1 MDTCPTFTSPLAS
14 VITRY
19 LALKTALGR
28 GYATERHLFRAFD
41 AFLVTVGAADLTPV
55 VFDRWCQTQAHLK
68 SGIRR
73 TQMRMVRHLC
83 LYRRR
88 TEPACFVPDLACF
101 PPCHQYAPPSLL
113 TEDEMARL
121 IATATTLFT
130 TSAYPLRAQA
140 IRVGLILLYTAGL
153 RRGELVRLTV
163 GDYDRQAHTLRVRA
177 SKFHKSRLLPLSP
190 DAVQALEAY
199 LTARRASRPEATTD
213 DAPLIWRGG
222 AVARGYSGSGFAR
235 IFRSLARRA
244 GIRTAAGEP
253 PRVHDV
259 RHSFAVHALL
269 RWYRAGVDVQ
279 AKLPLLST
287 YMGHVSIAST
297 QYYLRFVEPVARAAS
312 ERFAQHYGAL
322 VTPIPQEERP

>member
-1 MDTCPTFTSPLAS
+1 METRPAFTSALAP
-14 VITRY
+14 VLTRY

-28 GYATERHLFRAFD
+28 GYATERQFFRSLDTFMVAD
-41 AFLVTVGAADLTPV
+41 GATDLTPE

-73 TQMRMVRHLC
+73 AQMRIVRNLC

-88 TEPACFVPDLACF
+88 TEPDCFVPDMACF
-101 PPCHQYAPPSLL
+101 PPCHQSAPPYLL

-121 IATATTLFT
+121 IAAASRLGTTP
-130 TSAYPLRAQA
+130 AYPLRAQA
-140 IRVGLILLYTAGL
+140 MRVGLILLYTAGL

-163 GDYDRQAHTLRVRA
+163 GDYDPQEHTLLVRV
-177 SKFHKSRLLPLSP
+177 SKFHKSRLLPLSME
-190 DAVQALEAY
+190 AAEALEAY
-199 LTARRASRPEATTD
+199 LAARRAYRLATATAA
-213 DAPLIWRGG
+213 APLIWRGG
-222 AVARGYSGSGFAR
+222 AVVCGYSGTGFAR
-235 IFRSLARRA
+235 VFRSLARRA
-244 GIRTAAGEP
+244 GIHTAEGQP

-259 RHSFAVHALL
+259 RHSFAVNALL
-269 RWYRAGVDVQ
+269 RWYHAGVDVQ

-322 VTPIPQEERP
+322 LTPYTTEEPI